1 MILPKREGGMEE
13 GESDSM
19 KKLGRNLIE
28 LKELAE

>member
-1 MILPKREGGMEE
+1 MEE